1 MRECGILLRLSQKAG
16 APRERDGSLTIEQ
29 QENEVQA
36 KKASAD
42 SRNSFEQCFGKTEH
56 ILKKVNRANQK
67 ARTDLLPVFTN
78 RNEYNL
84 LESLILAQDERWR
97 RA

>member
-1 MRECGILLRLSQKAG
+1 MKYKLRKRVLILEILLNK
-16 APRERDGSLTIEQ
+16 
-29 QENEVQA
+29 
-36 KKASAD
+36 
-42 SRNSFEQCFGKTEH
+42 CFGKTEH